1 MWWPQAA
8 SSVAS
13 AKHLPERK
21 APTNAVD
28 QAITDIEKMALH
40 AKENIGHKDQ
50 LATFVPLHTI
60 FYVAMAAGVMPA
72 SSFHQLSSSKRRLKL
87 VK

>member
-13 AKHLPERK
+13 VMHSPKRK
-21 APTNAVD
+21 ALTYAVD
-28 QAITDIEKMALH
+28 QAIKDIEIVALH
-40 AKENIGHKDQ
+40 AKENSKHKDQ
-50 LATFVPLHTI
+50 LATFVPMHTI
-60 FYVAMAAGVMPA
+60 LYVAMTAGVMPA
-72 SSFHQLSSSKRRLKL
+72 SSFHQPSSSKMGLKL